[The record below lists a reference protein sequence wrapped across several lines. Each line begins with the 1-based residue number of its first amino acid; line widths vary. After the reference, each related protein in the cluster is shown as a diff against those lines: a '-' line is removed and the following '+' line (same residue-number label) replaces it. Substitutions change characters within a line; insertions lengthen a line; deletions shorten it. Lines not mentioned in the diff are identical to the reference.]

1 MIKIGTNKSLDE
13 TCVNANY
20 YQVVCAE
27 KAGASAPSGGDR
39 PNDRNPPPRSASADD
54 LDQDP
59 PVPGAVQHPGTE
71 QEHDRSE
78 PPGREVGGC
87 TGLVA
92 GEALAGALQLLL
104 AVLLGRLGAFEGGL
118 SRLGRCLCTGVGL
131 LGFGERGLRGLER
144 LLGPRELAALGGL
157 VGDRLGAL
165 QVDLGALPLGV
176 GDVDVVL
183 ERPALAVVLRTVA
196 ELQGLVR
203 LVVVEVVQD
212 ALLELERVL
221 RVLDRL
227 VLEIEPRL
235 VSGVELLLGLG
246 QRLGGLLL
254 SRLGVVESPLGAGFD
269 GALVGQGGVG
279 GRECRLSR
287 CEDALE
293 SLDRIGLVLHLGV
306 TVTDAPDAPDQ
317 PAVHEDGEH
326 ATDLERPEAHGATRS
341 SDELDERAG
350 HGEHEDGQDEEQDE
364 RQEEGAG
371 LATAVDDQ
379 IDHRTHDHEQ
389 RDQPDPPADGRR
401 VGDPD
406 ELVTGHAGG
415 EQERPRDDEHAE
427 DPEGPEHE
435 LGVRDSARVHERVD
449 RTGQP
454 LGLPGGALLLPL
466 GRGAGGHEVPFVESE
481 TDGSSAF
488 SA

>member
-1 MIKIGTNKSLDE
+1 MCKYKLSSGIS
-13 TCVNANY
+13 
-20 YQVVCAE
+20 AE

-39 PNDRNPPPRSASADD
+39 PNDRNPPLESASADD
-54 LDQDP
+54 LDQNP
-59 PVPGAVQHPGTE
+59 PEPGAVQHPGTE

-78 PPGREVGGC
+78 PPGSEVGGR

-92 GEALAGALQLLL
+92 GESLTGALQLLL
-104 AVLLGRLGAFEGGL
+104 AVLLGRLGALEGGL
-118 SRLGRCLCTGVGL
+118 GRLGRRLCTGVGL
-131 LGFGERGLRGLER
+131 LGLGERGLGGLER
-144 LLGPRELAALGGL
+144 VLGPRELAALGGL
-157 VGDRLGAL
+157 LGDRLGAL
-165 QVDLGALPLGV
+165 QVHLGALPRGV
-176 GDVDVVL
+176 GDVDVVREL
-183 ERPALAVVLRTVA
+183 LALAVVLRTVA

-212 ALLELERVL
+212 ALLELERL
-221 RVLDRL
+221 PSVLDRL
-227 VLEIEPRL
+227 VLEVEPRL
-235 VSGVELLLGLG
+235 VSGVELLLDLR

-254 SRLGVVESPLGAGFD
+254 SGLGGVESPLGGGLD
-269 GALVGQGGVG
+269 SALVSQGGVG
-279 GRECRLSR
+279 GKKRRLSR

-293 SLDRIGLVLHLGV
+293 SLDRSGLVLHLSV

-326 ATDLERPEAHGATRS
+326 ATDLERPEPHRATRC

-350 HGEHEDGQDEEQDE
+350 HGEHEKAQDGEQDE
-364 RQEEGAG
+364 RQGERGG
-371 LATAVDDQ
+371 LAAAVDDQ
-379 IDHRTHDHEQ
+379 IDHHAHDHEQ
-389 RDQPDPPADGRR
+389 RDQTDPPADGRR

-406 ELVTGHAGG
+406 ELATGHAGD
-415 EQERPRDDEHAE
+415 EQEGPRDDEHAE

-454 LGLPGGALLLPL
+454 LGLPGGALLPL
-466 GRGAGGHEVPFVESE
+466 GRGGGGHGVPFVESE

>member
-1 MIKIGTNKSLDE
+1 MCKYKLSSGI
-13 TCVNANY
+13 
-20 YQVVCAE
+20 CAE
-27 KAGASAPSGGDR
+27 KAGASAPSRGDR
-39 PNDRNPPPRSASADD
+39 SNDRNPPLGSASADD
-54 LDQDP
+54 LDQNP
-59 PVPGAVQHPGTE
+59 PEPGAVQHPSTE

-78 PPGREVGGC
+78 PPGREVGGRA
-87 TGLVA
+87 GLVA
-92 GEALAGALQLLL
+92 GESLAGALQLLL
-104 AVLLGRLGAFEGGL
+104 TVLLGRLGALEGGL
-118 SRLGRCLCTGVGL
+118 GGLGRRLCTGVGL
-131 LGFGERGLRGLER
+131 LGLGERGLSGLER
-144 LLGPRELAALGGL
+144 ILGPLELAALGGL

-165 QVDLGALPLGV
+165 QVHLGALPRGV

-183 ERPALAVVLRTVA
+183 ELLALAVVLRTVA

-212 ALLELERVL
+212 ALLELERLL

-235 VSGVELLLGLG
+235 VSGVELFLGLR

-254 SRLGVVESPLGAGFD
+254 SGLGVVESLLGAGLD
-269 GALVGQGGVG
+269 LTLIGQGGVG
-279 GRECRLSR
+279 SSVCRLRR
-287 CEDALE
+287 CEDTLE
-293 SLDRIGLVLHLGV
+293 SLDRSSLVLHLGV

-317 PAVHEDGEH
+317 PAVHEDGEN
-326 ATDLERPEAHGATRS
+326 ATDLERPEAHGATRC

-350 HGEHEDGQDEEQDE
+350 HGEHEEGQGGEQDE
-364 RQEEGAG
+364 RQDERGG
-371 LATAVDDQ
+371 LAATVDDQ

-389 RDQPDPPADGRR
+389 RDQTDPPADGRR

-406 ELVTGHAGG
+406 ELVTGHAGD
-415 EQERPRDDEHAE
+415 EQEGPRDDEHAE

-435 LGVRDSARVHERVD
+435 LGVRDSARVHEHVD

-454 LGLPGGALLLPL
+454 LGLSGGVLLLPL
-466 GRGAGGHEVPFVESE
+466 GRGGGGHEVPFVESE